1 MAKIVQRATKIF
13 FEIPAIFS
21 CKMRKSRALYLN
33 SPTLDF
39 LIWEDEGKEFPKIFL
54 SSFLI

>member
-1 MAKIVQRATKIF
+1 MAKIVQRAKKNF

-21 CKMRKSRALYLN
+21 CEMRKSRALYLN

-39 LIWEDEGKEFPKIFL
+39 LIWEDEGKEIPKIFCHP
-54 SSFLI
+54 S